1 MLLIFKRYF
10 LTVSLIFVSLYPRSG
25 QLNVGFD
32 IDDTVLFSRDVFLNI
47 PKDKR
52 SPIDYG
58 WVNTHDD
65 GMSIYIDP
73 TVKLIN
79 YFISNG
85 HNVLFITARSGENGE
100 ALATFLSQ
108 GLGFPIKKNMNLFF
122 APSEKINGKNH
133 TTKHRIMKRLN
144 LDLFYGDGDSD
155 IIAALKAGIHPVRIV
170 LAHETPRMPL
180 LKAIS
185 GRRLLHPPPIGEM
198 GQYLKRSQ
206 FLVESLYGQR
216 LLLNHKP
223 VLL

>member
-1 MLLIFKRYF
+1 MLQIFKIH
-10 LTVSLIFVSLYPRSG
+10 LLAVSLIFVTLYPRSG

-52 SPIDYG
+52 NPIDYG

-155 IIAALKAGIHPVRIV
+155 IVASLISGVYPVRIV
-170 LAHETPRMPL
+170 RHESSILQYGPNYFGNTHSGNSNKSPFNSKDLAIFYSSNVGMFGES
-180 LKAIS
+180 IY
-185 GRRLLHPPPIGEM
+185 PIIWKGP
-198 GQYLKRSQ
+198 K
-206 FLVESLYGQR
+206 
-216 LLLNHKP
+216 
-223 VLL
+223 

>member
-1 MLLIFKRYF
+1 MLLTFKRYF
-10 LTVSLIFVSLYPRSG
+10 LAVSLIFVSLYPRSG

-52 SPIDYG
+52 NPIDYG

-100 ALATFLSQ
+100 ALATFLSE
-108 GLGFPIKKNMNLFF
+108 GLGHSIKKDMNLF
-122 APSEKINGKNH
+122 
-133 TTKHRIMKRLN
+133 
-144 LDLFYGDGDSD
+144 LDRSHSMVQTIL
-155 IIAALKAGIHPVRIV
+155 
-170 LAHETPRMPL
+170 ETP
-180 LKAIS
+180 
-185 GRRLLHPPPIGEM
+185 
-198 GQYLKRSQ
+198 
-206 FLVESLYGQR
+206 
-216 LLLNHKP
+216 
-223 VLL
+223 

>member
-10 LTVSLIFVSLYPRSG
+10 LAVSLIFVSLYPRSG

-52 SPIDYG
+52 NPIDYG

-100 ALATFLSQ
+100 ALATFLSE
-108 GLGFPIKKNMNLFF
+108 GLGHSIKKDMNLFF
-122 APSEKINGKNH
+122 APSEEINGKNH
-133 TTKHRIMKRLN
+133 TTKHRIMRNDSSISQYGPNYFGNTLN
-144 LDLFYGDGDSD
+144 GRTKKNPYNREDLNTFYSGSVGMFGESIYP
-155 IIAALKAGIHPVRIV
+155 IIWKGPN
-170 LAHETPRMPL
+170 E
-180 LKAIS
+180 
-185 GRRLLHPPPIGEM
+185 E
-198 GQYLKRSQ
+198 
-206 FLVESLYGQR
+206 
-216 LLLNHKP
+216 
-223 VLL
+223 